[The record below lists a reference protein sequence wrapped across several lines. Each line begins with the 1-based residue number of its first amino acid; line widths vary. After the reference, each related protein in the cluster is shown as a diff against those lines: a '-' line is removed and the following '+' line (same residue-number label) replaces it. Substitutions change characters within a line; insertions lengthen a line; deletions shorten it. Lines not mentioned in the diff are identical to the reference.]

1 MLRHGYV
8 PFLLLGGPV
17 LVNGLAAAAERL
29 MDWSAWEKY
38 RKTVQHPCGYINARD
53 LRNARENIARYDW
66 AKQYAQAVE
75 GGVLRH
81 VGRFTDEFV
90 RRMIPATTPIRCRRC
105 PACRDKGLPGLSNG
119 AWTWSVDDPEHLK
132 CRICGTV
139 FPSDEYVETVVLRA
153 KWGDGQEFGFYGGK
167 TLRQFGYRFYRPS
180 FTGMIR
186 ARKVGWSRSMAY
198 RLAMAHALTGKLEYA
213 EITRKLLLRFAE
225 VYPNW
230 LMLSEYGEIADMD
243 PHVAGLCARDLPADE
258 LVYPP
263 NKPDRALYA
272 GYWEG
277 ARAGGGGMEGGVTR
291 YFLQAYELTCEA
303 KRADGTPLYTE
314 QERVGIERDLL
325 LDSCVH
331 LIGEKRI
338 NNKSVGNRVAVGM
351 VGVSLGHPRF
361 VRFGL
366 EGWRLTM
373 EEWFLADGCT
383 PESPG
388 YAMMSLNGIYALAQ
402 AIRGYSD
409 PPGYTDERGE
419 RIDDLNLYEGKYKL
433 VWQRM
438 FEGLQGNLRY
448 PPYAD
453 SQRTTTL
460 GTRFA
465 ELLAANYPNNP
476 QYLTLLKEY
485 AGRDLTKGH
494 RETALFFRKPGLDQ
508 QPSPPLHFEDDLFP
522 VLCLGQLRTGEHGR
536 KSLALLSATHWGG
549 HHHLDSLNLYYW
561 KDGHELLTDLG
572 YLWDHPKMGMT
583 HRTFAHNTCMV
594 DLAGQRGKGRGGRF
608 HLFHIGDR
616 VKVMEASSRAYD
628 RADIYRRTIVQ
639 IDHAPA
645 NSYLVDI
652 FRVRAEG
659 SRDLVY
665 HGPNSDYQLSGIN
678 LLDGHAEQDAKRIRF
693 GLRFHVGGL
702 TDEVFVDDVSIKLSD
717 GTELAVN
724 PSVAVLDEQNGK
736 PIGWNH
742 YTGDGAAEW
751 GASSPGRDDRYCA
764 YIKVK
769 GKPKKWVNQ
778 ALLQGDTNG
787 YTGINALKIP
797 ERSKGNVSF
806 WIRGRAAKCNVGI
819 VMWPTDPRSAI
830 DRRYVVLGSV
840 PVTDHWA
847 QHNCDFSLAKIG
859 MDLENVKSARSPDTW
874 SAVWTLADD
883 MRFSV
888 FHCGQKREVVYVG
901 DGWGQRDWRN
911 SDLGVTIPYI
921 VRRHK
926 PDAGVSA
933 FCTVYEGHQ
942 PDAGLVTSVS
952 RLPVSH
958 EHADNAVAVVV
969 QTVLGTDM
977 TISQLKPTEIEIDT
991 PIGKVRTDAALAVLS
1006 ARQGNASFV
1015 SIAKGAKLRLN
1026 GRNVRA
1032 QSLTAD
1038 AELPEDRS
1046 P

>member
-1 MLRHGYV
+1 
-8 PFLLLGGPV
+8 
-17 LVNGLAAAAERL
+17 
-29 MDWSAWEKY
+29 
-38 RKTVQHPCGYINARD
+38 
-53 LRNARENIARYDW
+53 
-66 AKQYAQAVE
+66 
-75 GGVLRH
+75 
-81 VGRFTDEFV
+81 
-90 RRMIPATTPIRCRRC
+90 
-105 PACRDKGLPGLSNG
+105 
-119 AWTWSVDDPEHLK
+119 
-132 CRICGTV
+132 
-139 FPSDEYVETVVLRA
+139 
-153 KWGDGQEFGFYGGK
+153 
-167 TLRQFGYRFYRPS
+167 
-180 FTGMIR
+180 
-186 ARKVGWSRSMAY
+186 
-198 RLAMAHALTGKLEYA
+198 
-213 EITRKLLLRFAE
+213 
-225 VYPNW
+225 
-230 LMLSEYGEIADMD
+230 
-243 PHVAGLCARDLPADE
+243 
-258 LVYPP
+258 
-263 NKPDRALYA
+263 
-272 GYWEG
+272 
-277 ARAGGGGMEGGVTR
+277 
-291 YFLQAYELTCEA
+291 
-303 KRADGTPLYTE
+303 
-314 QERVGIERDLL
+314 
-325 LDSCVH
+325 
-331 LIGEKRI
+331 
-338 NNKSVGNRVAVGM
+338 
-351 VGVSLGHPRF
+351 
-361 VRFGL
+361 
-366 EGWRLTM
+366 
-373 EEWFLADGCT
+373 
-383 PESPG
+383 
-388 YAMMSLNGIYALAQ
+388 
-402 AIRGYSD
+402 
-409 PPGYTDERGE
+409 
-419 RIDDLNLYEGKYKL
+419 
-433 VWQRM
+433 
-438 FEGLQGNLRY
+438 
-448 PPYAD
+448 
-453 SQRTTTL
+453 
-460 GTRFA
+460 
-465 ELLAANYPNNP
+465 
-476 QYLTLLKEY
+476 
-485 AGRDLTKGH
+485 
-494 RETALFFRKPGLDQ
+494 
-508 QPSPPLHFEDDLFP
+508 
-522 VLCLGQLRTGEHGR
+522 
-536 KSLALLSATHWGG
+536 
-549 HHHLDSLNLYYW
+549 
-561 KDGHELLTDLG
+561 
-572 YLWDHPKMGMT
+572 
-583 HRTFAHNTCMV
+583 
-594 DLAGQRGKGRGGRF
+594 
-608 HLFHIGDR
+608 
-616 VKVMEASSRAYD
+616 MEASSRAYD